1 MGKKRST
8 KATASIQPYVGPE
21 LPETPEQREV
31 DQDQTT
37 VSPAQE
43 AALGPS
49 ETAAESAKTPNLY
62 DVYEPVA
69 RRFFDLQF
77 RPAEI
82 TTGSPAQQAVASPS
96 ETAAEN
102 AKAQKR
108 LRMQAAFGNPMA
120 AMALAML
127 AVQDNLISNAFQK
140 IENAN
145 QPCLELPSPPEQREV
160 DQDQIKGSPAQEAV
174 ARPSEPETIQ
184 ASPKARRR
192 SKKRNSTRNKLILGY
207 AEKGNDIKKITTM
220 MNTIHG
226 EDMGYDAVQ
235 KVILRA
241 RPTDKNEDK

>member
-21 LPETPEQREV
+21 LLDTPEQREV

-37 VSPAQE
+37 GSPAQE

-82 TTGSPAQQAVASPS
+82 TTGSPAQEAVAS
-96 ETAAEN
+96 
-102 AKAQKR
+102 
-108 LRMQAAFGNPMA
+108 
-120 AMALAML
+120 
-127 AVQDNLISNAFQK
+127 
-140 IENAN
+140 
-145 QPCLELPSPPEQREV
+145 
-160 DQDQIKGSPAQEAV
+160 
-174 ARPSEPETIQ
+174 PSEPETIQ